1 MDKLTRYSLET
12 IWKTEVPVE
21 SIEAHAV
28 ICLVSEAEW
37 ITGHFPES
45 WKQAITSV
53 KERGLFNGSENQMF
67 TIPVKQGNSAATLVL
82 VGTGEHP
89 MSAEELR
96 NLAAKAA
103 KASMQVSADQVVFA
117 MPSSLV
123 SYSATQDVATVAH
136 ALTEGFI
143 LGTYRRKNYKQNQ
156 KAYIGPGKV
165 IFHQEKITIPN
176 FQKEWEKGMSD
187 GKAYAEGTI
196 YARDITNLPGNML
209 VPEDLARAAEDL
221 ANKHGLEYSIMDEKK
236 LEKKGM
242 GGLFSVGKG
251 SIHPP
256 RMIVIKYQGKES
268 WDGEIVGL
276 VGKGIT
282 FDTGGISLKPRVG
295 MEEMISDMGGAATVL
310 GVLEALCITRPKRNV
325 LVVIPTAE
333 NMPSGGAFKP
343 GDVITTLSGR
353 TVEILNTDAEGRVV
367 LADGMTYAKELGATR
382 LIDVATL
389 TGAVVSA
396 LGDVA
401 TGAVSNDETFLNSF
415 ISASRRT
422 GEKVWPLPAYPEF
435 QEMLRSDVADL
446 RNSTGRNAASSTAGL
461 FIGTFAD
468 GMPWIHLDIAGTAF
482 LTKERGVNPKGAT
495 GVMVRTIVEWIL
507 SDERVV

>member
-1 MDKLTRYSLET
+1 MTYNSLEIT
-12 IWKTEVPVE
+12 WKTAVPVE
-21 SIEAHAV
+21 SLEAHAV

-37 ITGHFPES
+37 ITGHFPEL

-53 KERGLFNGSENQMF
+53 KERGLFNGSENQLF
-67 TIPVKQGNSAATLVL
+67 TIPVKQGNAAATLVL

-89 MSAEELR
+89 MSVDELR

-103 KASMQVSADQVVFA
+103 KASLQVSADEVVFA

-123 SYSATQDVATVAH
+123 SYSDTLDISRVAH

-143 LGTYRRKNYKQNQ
+143 LGAYRKKNYKQKQ
-156 KAYIGPGKV
+156 KAYTGPGKL
-165 IFHQEKITIPN
+165 IFHQEKITDPD
-176 FQKEWEKGMSD
+176 FQKEWEKGIML
-187 GKAYAEGTI
+187 GQAFAAGTL
-196 YARDITNLPGNML
+196 YARDLTNLPGNML
-209 VPEDLARAAEDL
+209 VPEDLAKAAEHL
-221 ANKHGLEYSIMDEKK
+221 AEKYGLEYSILDEKE
-236 LEKKGM
+236 LENKGM
-242 GGLFSVGKG
+242 GGILSVGKG

-256 RMIVIKYQGKES
+256 RMIVIKYQGKEN
-268 WDGEIVGL
+268 WDGDIVGL

-310 GVLEALCITRPKRNV
+310 GALQTLCILRPKQNV
-325 LVVIPTAE
+325 LIVIPTAE

-367 LADGMTYAKELGATR
+367 LADGMTYAKDLGATR

-389 TGAVVSA
+389 TGAVLSA

-401 TGAVSNDETFLNSF
+401 TGAVSNDETFLNRF

-435 QEMLRSDVADL
+435 QDMLRSDVADL

-468 GMPWIHLDIAGTAF
+468 GMPWIHLDIAGTAY
-482 LTKERGVNPKGAT
+482 LTKERGINPKGAT
-495 GVMVRTIVEWIL
+495 GVMVRTIVEWIT
-507 SDERVV
+507 SEEHE